1 MKNNIKK
8 IPILISIFSL
18 MFFCYAFYLLY
29 NKIEK
34 NNVIAK
40 EVNIEMQKQRNRFDE
55 LKFLAQGIKIV
66 EKETLELETHFIQ
79 SSNLVPFL
87 DTIEGLAL
95 KVGATAETVSVDISS
110 DNLNLL
116 VGLKAKGSF
125 TSLYKF
131 ITLLENSP
139 YELEFTSL
147 DIFKKTTQDTSGW
160 ELKIRIK
167 LISFIK

>member
-1 MKNNIKK
+1 MKINSKK
-8 IPILISIFSL
+8 IPIFISIFSL
-18 MFFCYAFYLLY
+18 IFFCYAFYFLY
-29 NKIEK
+29 NEIEK
-34 NNVIAK
+34 NNIITK
-40 EVNIEMQKQRNRFDE
+40 EINIEMQKQMNRFDE
-55 LKFLAQGIKIV
+55 LRSLDRGIKMV
-66 EKETLELETHFIQ
+66 EKEKTELETHFIQ

-95 KVGATAETVSVDISS
+95 KVGATAETVSVDISP

-116 VGLKAKGSF
+116 VGLKARGSF

-131 ITLLENSP
+131 LTLLENSP

-147 DIFKKTTQDTSGW
+147 DISKEMIQNTSKW
-160 ELKIRIK
+160 EAKIKIK